1 MSLKRYIAR
10 RAAYTVVLIFVIIIF
25 NFILFQILPFTTSC
39 SGLSYNECV
48 ISLYVPPP
56 PARAGTNITL
66 QYQHEVTLLFNQY
79 GFNRP
84 LQDRFFLYIESMFTW
99 QFGYNIGA
107 AISGPVQ
114 TTIVQ
119 RLPYT
124 LLLIGL
130 STIASFV
137 VGIGMGVVSAARRG
151 RVVDVASLASTLF
164 FFSLPTFWLGGLL
177 IVLQIL
183 LGGGGYESVGLST
196 AGLTGL
202 DATVATLVS
211 LWLPFLTLTLVSIGG
226 VFLTM
231 RATMIDVLAEDYIV
245 MARAKGIQER
255 AVLFRHALRNAII
268 PIITLFAIDL
278 GFILAGAVI
287 TETVFDWPGLGRAI
301 FIGITS
307 NDFPLEQA
315 IFYIISLMVLLA
327 NFAVDVMY
335 GYLDPRI
342 KTG

>member
-1 MSLKRYIAR
+1 VEDML
-10 RAAYTVVLIFVIIIF
+10 
-25 NFILFQILPFTTSC
+25 
-39 SGLSYNECV
+39 
-48 ISLYVPPP
+48 
-56 PARAGTNITL
+56 
-66 QYQHEVTLLFNQY
+66 
-79 GFNRP
+79 
-84 LQDRFFLYIESMFTW
+84 TW

-107 AISGPVQ
+107 ALSGPVQ

-164 FFSLPTFWLGGLL
+164 FYSLPTFWLGGLL
-177 IVLQIL
+177 IVIQIL
-183 LGGGGYESVGLST
+183 LGGGGYQSVGLST
-196 AGLTGL
+196 AGLSGL

-211 LWLPFLTLTLVSIGG
+211 MWLPFLTLTLVSIGG

-231 RATMIDVLAEDYIV
+231 RATMIDVMAEDYVV
-245 MARAKGIQER
+245 MARAKGVQER

-268 PIITLFAIDL
+268 PIATLFALDL
-278 GFILAGAVI
+278 GFILAGAVV

-301 FIGITS
+301 FTGITS

-342 KTG
+342 KAG

>member
-10 RAAYTVVLIFVIIIF
+10 RAAYTLILIFVIIVF
-25 NFILFQILPFTTSC
+25 NFVLFQILPFTTSC
-39 SGLSYNECV
+39 PGLSYNECV

-56 PARAGTNITL
+56 PVRPGTNATL
-66 QYQHEVTLLFNQY
+66 QYQHLVTVLFNQY
-79 GFNRP
+79 GFDKSIP
-84 LQDRFFLYIESMFTW
+84 ERFVLYIQAMMTW
-99 QFGYNIGA
+99 EFGYNIGA
-107 AISGPVQ
+107 ALSGPVV

-119 RLPYT
+119 RLPFT
-124 LLLIGL
+124 LLLIGM
-130 STIASFV
+130 STIASFLI
-137 VGIGMGVVSAARRG
+137 GIGMGVVASAKRG
-151 RVVDVASLASTLF
+151 RVVDVASLAGTLF

-177 IVLQIL
+177 IVIQIL
-183 LGGGGYESVGLST
+183 LGGGGYQSLGLAT
-196 AGLTGL
+196 AGLVGL
-202 DATVATLVS
+202 DATVAMLKS
-211 LWLPFLTLTLVSIGG
+211 LWLPFVTLTLVSIGA

-231 RATMIDVLAEDYIV
+231 RATMIDVMAEDYVV

-255 AVLFRHALRNAII
+255 TVLFRHALRNAII
-268 PIITLFAIDL
+268 PIITLFALSL

-315 IFYIISLMVLLA
+315 IFYIISLMVLIA
-327 NFAVDVMY
+327 NFIVDIMY

-342 KTG
+342 KAG